1 MEKKKLLI
9 RTGYLGLGAIE
20 QLTFDM
26 ILGLKDRFDI
36 TLGIENHH
44 NNSLVE
50 KLPSEIKYFY
60 IKTEEFEKK
69 IEEVRNKKKN
79 IFYKIYYNYLLKKEK
94 WVCCDSI
101 NEYIKNHGNFDLFV
115 DYDSKAQKYAEKIN
129 VKKKVVWQHTSLN
142 KNVERT
148 KKRLDKYDK
157 VVLICDD
164 MKNDFIKHFP
174 ELKEKFVRI
183 YNFLDFDRINRMK
196 YDDSGLSE
204 KEKNMLKEKY
214 CVSVARLDYPKDFDT
229 LIEAFKILKED
240 GVKEKLYIVGE
251 GEQRERLEQKIEEL
265 NLKDTVFLIGK
276 KINPY
281 IWIEKADMFLH
292 SSKREGFPAVLLE
305 ALCCNKMII
314 SSDCMTGPKEV
325 LENGKN
331 GELFEV
337 GNVEELVRYIKKY
350 YENPELKNK
359 FIENSKI
366 RIKDFEKDKIVKE
379 YGDFFEKII
388 GENR

>member
-1 MEKKKLLI
+1 MRK
-9 RTGYLGLGAIE
+9 
-20 QLTFDM
+20 
-26 ILGLKDRFDI
+26 
-36 TLGIENHH
+36 
-44 NNSLVE
+44 
-50 KLPSEIKYFY
+50 
-60 IKTEEFEKK
+60 
-69 IEEVRNKKKN
+69 
-79 IFYKIYYNYLLKKEK
+79 
-94 WVCCDSI
+94 
-101 NEYIKNHGNFDLFV
+101 
-115 DYDSKAQKYAEKIN
+115 
-129 VKKKVVWQHTSLN
+129 
-142 KNVERT
+142 
-148 KKRLDKYDK
+148 
-157 VVLICDD
+157 
-164 MKNDFIKHFP
+164 DFIKHFP

-204 KEKNMLKEKY
+204 KEKNMLNEKY

-240 GVKEKLYIVGE
+240 GIKEKLYIVGE

-305 ALCCNKMII
+305 ALYCNKMII

-350 YENPELKNK
+350 YENPELKNQ

-366 RIKDFEKDKIVKE
+366 RIKDFEKDKVVKE
-379 YGDFFEKII
+379 YGDFFDKVI
-388 GENR
+388 GEK

>member
-1 MEKKKLLI
+1 MVKKKLLI

-36 TLGIENHH
+36 TLAIENHH

-50 KLPSEIKYFY
+50 KLSPEIKYFY

-69 IEEVRNKKKN
+69 IEEVRSKKKN

-94 WVCCDSI
+94 WVCCKSI
-101 NEYIKNHGNFDLFV
+101 NEYIKLNGEYDLFI
-115 DYDSKAQKYAEKIN
+115 DYDSKAQKYAEKI
-129 VKKKVVWQHTSLN
+129 KIDKKVVWQHTSLN
-142 KNVERT
+142 KNVKRT
-148 KKRLDKYDK
+148 KKRLAKYNK

-164 MKNDFIKHFP
+164 MKNDFINHFP

-183 YNFLDFDRINRMK
+183 YNFLDFERINQMK
-196 YDDSGLSE
+196 YDESELNEVE
-204 KEKNMLKEKY
+204 KEMLKERY

-229 LIEAFKILKED
+229 LIEAFALLNKE
-240 GVKEKLYIVGE
+240 GVNEKLYIVGE
-251 GEQRERLEQKIEEL
+251 GEQRERLEEKIKVLGLE
-265 NLKDTVFLIGK
+265 NVVFLVGRK
-276 KINPY
+276 RNPY
-281 IWIEKADMFLH
+281 IWIEKSDMFLH

-331 GELFEV
+331 GELFQV
-337 GNVEELVRYIKKY
+337 GNAEQLVKYVKKY

-366 RIKDFEKDKIVKE
+366 RIKNFEKEKIVKE
-379 YGDFFEKII
+379 YGDFFDKVIEEK
-388 GENR
+388 

>member
-1 MEKKKLLI
+1 MVKKKLLI

-36 TLGIENHH
+36 TLAIENHH

-50 KLPSEIKYFY
+50 KLSPEIKYFY

-69 IEEVRNKKKN
+69 IEEVRSKKKN

-94 WVCCDSI
+94 WVCCKSI
-101 NEYIKNHGNFDLFV
+101 NEYIKLNGEYDLFI
-115 DYDSKAQKYAEKIN
+115 DYDSKAQKYAEKI
-129 VKKKVVWQHTSLN
+129 KIDKKVVWQHTSLN
-142 KNVERT
+142 KNVKRT
-148 KKRLDKYDK
+148 KKRLAKYNK

-164 MKNDFIKHFP
+164 MKNDFINHFP

-183 YNFLDFDRINRMK
+183 YNFLDFERINQMK
-196 YDDSGLSE
+196 YDESELNEVE
-204 KEKNMLKEKY
+204 KEMLKERY

-229 LIEAFKILKED
+229 LIEAFALLNKE
-240 GVKEKLYIVGE
+240 GVNEKLYIVGE
-251 GEQRERLEQKIEEL
+251 GEQRERLEEKIKVLGLE
-265 NLKDTVFLIGK
+265 NVVFLVGRK
-276 KINPY
+276 RNPY
-281 IWIEKADMFLH
+281 IWIEKSDMFLH

-331 GELFEV
+331 GELFQV
-337 GNVEELVRYIKKY
+337 GNAEQLVKYVKKY
-350 YENPELKNK
+350 YENPKLKNK

-366 RIKDFEKDKIVKE
+366 RIKNFEKEKIVKE
-379 YGDFFEKII
+379 YGDFFDKVIEEK
-388 GENR
+388 

>member
-1 MEKKKLLI
+1 MVKKKLLI

-36 TLGIENHH
+36 TLAIENHH

-50 KLPSEIKYFY
+50 KLSPEIKYFY

-69 IEEVRNKKKN
+69 IEEVRSKKKN

-94 WVCCDSI
+94 WVCCKSI
-101 NEYIKNHGNFDLFV
+101 NEYIKLNGEYDLFI
-115 DYDSKAQKYAEKIN
+115 DYDSKAQKYAEKI
-129 VKKKVVWQHTSLN
+129 KIDKKVVWQHTSLN
-142 KNVERT
+142 KNVKRT
-148 KKRLDKYDK
+148 KKRLAKYNK

-164 MKNDFIKHFP
+164 MKNDFINHFP

-183 YNFLDFDRINRMK
+183 YNFLDFERINQMK
-196 YDDSGLSE
+196 YDESELNEVE
-204 KEKNMLKEKY
+204 KEMLKERY

-229 LIEAFKILKED
+229 LIEAFAFLNKE
-240 GVKEKLYIVGE
+240 GVNEKLYIVGE
-251 GEQRERLEQKIEEL
+251 GEQRERLEEKIKVLGLE
-265 NLKDTVFLIGK
+265 NVVFLVGRK
-276 KINPY
+276 RNPY
-281 IWIEKADMFLH
+281 IWIEKSDMFLH

-331 GELFEV
+331 GELFQV
-337 GNVEELVRYIKKY
+337 GNAEQLVKYVKKY

-366 RIKDFEKDKIVKE
+366 RIKNFEKEKIVKE
-379 YGDFFEKII
+379 YGDFFDKVIEEK
-388 GENR
+388 

>member
-1 MEKKKLLI
+1 MVKKKLLI

-36 TLGIENHH
+36 TLAIENHH

-50 KLPSEIKYFY
+50 KLPPEIKYFY

-69 IEEVRNKKKN
+69 IEEVRSKKKN

-94 WVCCDSI
+94 WVCCKSI
-101 NEYIKNHGNFDLFV
+101 NEYIKLNGEYDLFI
-115 DYDSKAQKYAEKIN
+115 DYDSKAQKYAEKI
-129 VKKKVVWQHTSLN
+129 KIDKKVVWQHTSLN
-142 KNVERT
+142 KNVKRT
-148 KKRLDKYDK
+148 KKRLAKYNK

-164 MKNDFIKHFP
+164 MKNDFINHFP

-183 YNFLDFDRINRMK
+183 YNFLDFERINQMK
-196 YDDSGLSE
+196 YDESELNEVE
-204 KEKNMLKEKY
+204 KEMLKERY

-229 LIEAFKILKED
+229 LIEAFALLNKE
-240 GVKEKLYIVGE
+240 GVNEKLYIVGE
-251 GEQRERLEQKIEEL
+251 GEQRERLEEKIKVLGLE
-265 NLKDTVFLIGK
+265 NVVFLVGRK
-276 KINPY
+276 RNPY
-281 IWIEKADMFLH
+281 IWIEKSDMFLH

-331 GELFEV
+331 GELFQV
-337 GNVEELVRYIKKY
+337 GNVEQLVKYVKKY

-366 RIKDFEKDKIVKE
+366 RIKNFEKEKIVKE
-379 YGDFFEKII
+379 YGDFFDKVIEEK
-388 GENR
+388 

>member
-1 MEKKKLLI
+1 VKKKLLI

-36 TLGIENHH
+36 TLAIENHH

-50 KLPSEIKYFY
+50 KLSPEIKYFY

-69 IEEVRNKKKN
+69 IEEVRSKKKN

-94 WVCCDSI
+94 WVCCKSI
-101 NEYIKNHGNFDLFV
+101 NEYIKLNGEYDLFI
-115 DYDSKAQKYAEKIN
+115 DYDSKAQKYAEKI
-129 VKKKVVWQHTSLN
+129 KIDKKVVWQHTSLN
-142 KNVERT
+142 KNVKRT
-148 KKRLDKYDK
+148 KKRLAKYNK

-164 MKNDFIKHFP
+164 MKNDFINHFP

-183 YNFLDFDRINRMK
+183 YNFLDFERINQMK
-196 YDDSGLSE
+196 YDESELNEVE
-204 KEKNMLKEKY
+204 KEMLKERY

-229 LIEAFKILKED
+229 LIEAFALLNKE
-240 GVKEKLYIVGE
+240 GVNEKLYIVGE
-251 GEQRERLEQKIEEL
+251 GEQRERLEEKIKVLGLE
-265 NLKDTVFLIGK
+265 NVVFLVGRK
-276 KINPY
+276 RNPY
-281 IWIEKADMFLH
+281 IWIEKSDMFLH

-331 GELFEV
+331 GELFQV
-337 GNVEELVRYIKKY
+337 GNAEQLVKYVKKY

-366 RIKDFEKDKIVKE
+366 RIKNFEKEKIVKE
-379 YGDFFEKII
+379 YGDFFDKVIEEK
-388 GENR
+388 